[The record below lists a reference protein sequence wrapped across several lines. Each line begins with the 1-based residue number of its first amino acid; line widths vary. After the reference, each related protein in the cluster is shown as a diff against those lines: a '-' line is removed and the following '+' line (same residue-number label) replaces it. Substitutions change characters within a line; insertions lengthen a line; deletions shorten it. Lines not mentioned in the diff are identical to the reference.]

1 MIITAT
7 EHVIFI
13 KNLFQEKQSTDDKV
27 TNKTAVVAQFYFP
40 KEEYPKRKH
49 TDYNKKRLSH

>member
-49 TDYNKKRLSH
+49 TDYNKMLL